1 MTWNGYICV
10 KYPVVIMSDI
20 SINNLEI
27 QYEQNTVI
35 KQLSLHIEQGCF
47 FTLLGPSG
55 CGKTTL
61 LRTLAGFIAPAS
73 GEIRFGQ
80 QDVTRLPAHKR
91 DIGLVFQDYAL
102 FPHHNVADNVG
113 YGLKARGIARDE
125 LQVRVDEALEQVALS
140 DYRDRFPA
148 QLSGGQKQ
156 RVALARALV
165 IKPRLLLMDE
175 PLSNLDAR
183 LRLQMRELICR
194 LQRESGI
201 TTVFVTHDQEE
212 ALAMSDQIAIMQS
225 GKIEQIG
232 TPKEVYAT
240 PANAY
245 VADFIGSANLLP
257 SHVQKTD
264 AHSGNNEASQKQWV
278 VRPEQLI
285 LRRSAHPDCQQVLV
299 RSAQYLGHKT
309 SYQVE
314 WAHEGEVHQL
324 QVDSPYPHHQI
335 ELNEGDRA
343 YLAFPKRMHRV

>member
-1 MTWNGYICV
+1 
-10 KYPVVIMSDI
+10 MSDI
-20 SINNLEI
+20 HINNLSI
-27 QYEQNTVI
+27 QYEQTTVI
-35 KQLSLHIEQGCF
+35 EQLSLHIDQGCF

-61 LRTLAGFIAPAS
+61 LRTLAGFITPAG

-80 QDVTRLPAHKR
+80 QNVTRLPAHKR

-102 FPHHNVADNVG
+102 FPHHNVADNIG
-113 YGLKARGIARDE
+113 YGLKARGIARGE
-125 LQVRVDEALEQVALS
+125 LQARVDEALEQVALS
-140 DYRDRFPA
+140 NYRDRFPA

-194 LQRESGI
+194 LQSESGI

-225 GKIEQIG
+225 GKIEQVG

-240 PANAY
+240 PTNAY

-257 SHVQKTD
+257 SHVQQTD
-264 AHSGNNEASQKQWV
+264 AHASRKQWV

-285 LRRSAHPDCQQVLV
+285 LHRSAHPDCQQVLV
-299 RSAQYLGHKT
+299 RSAQYLGYKT
-309 SYQVE
+309 SYRVE
-314 WAHEGEVHQL
+314 WAYEGEVYQL
-324 QVDSPYPHHQI
+324 RVDSPYPHHQI